1 MIAQSQSHASALAEN
16 ICSDYKILNDCM
28 IRHEALIRKRWI
40 KKSVAQRSEIL
51 RATWPTIAIEHQPD
65 FAWRHQ
71 NKLFEEGAGPKPK
84 EHFDVMLWPFI
95 NLEDLTKP
103 KSLLIYL
110 NSRARNLP
118 WTFVIGE
125 VDFSQYGVLCSDCK
139 PREMFATVRFMPNTD
154 PTVYGQVK
162 RVHGC
167 CGQVDG
173 DMIHCD
179 LIQGLQMLKI
189 QQRIMSFLVLCCR
202 CILHDMTEDEIL
214 SGPVLEE
221 PPVSEIFLQVDGSH
235 ASLSDTIAIAPYIKR
250 GNFELARLRG
260 YVSAIYSEA
269 KDHVLSLREDPSYL
283 ADTIIDVSEHACE
296 LITDARDRIDPCVD
310 APEFVGRVARHIIS
324 QSYQRLIMWFEVSA
338 RLDQLCLH
346 AQNGTATNDQ
356 LQNVLN
362 FEALLERARSCLLR
376 EVTGTS
382 TSSPTMR
389 SYYKRIVSRSEN
401 GPYTQIAASEKS
413 SPPTEV
419 EDWMLSVF
427 HRLLNFCQ
435 NDSRKNITGFA
446 KMHGDEERSID
457 IDLHAT
463 MDRLDTLSRKH
474 RSARAMLTA
483 PLSSLISQLSIV
495 EECLHQIQL
504 WKRSSEIWL
513 LLCTSGLKATESNKE
528 GFSTDWAH
536 YINAYNVPF
545 YLVNPARGKLRY
557 PVDKPRSA
565 QNVKTMRDSE
575 SNLDKFW
582 SCIDS
587 FYERRTG
594 VAQDEVVR
602 RCLLEGGEMR
612 RTVPWDGPSVLK
624 ECAKSIE
631 YNVISIYDHDIA
643 LQITGTFDKPVTR
656 GSAKQKTRCLTPLDI
671 EPATQFHDIGHPSPK
686 KKPER
691 IYCVDK
697 RAHKVF
703 KTLFHVPLSDLG
715 EAPKAIKW
723 DDFKRAM
730 IRAGFSAEK
739 LQGSAWQF
747 TPCGS
752 TDVVRGIQFHEP
764 HPDSSIPYIMARRF
778 GRRLQRVYGWHGGVF
793 KLA

>member
-16 ICSDYKILNDCM
+16 ICADYKLLNDTV
-28 IRHEALIRKRWI
+28 IRHEPLIRKRWS

-51 RATWPTIAIEHQPD
+51 RSACPTIAMEHQPD

-71 NKLFEEGAGPKPK
+71 NMLFEEGAGPKPK
-84 EHFDVMLWPFI
+84 EHTDVMLWPFI

-118 WTFVIGE
+118 WTFVTGE
-125 VDFSQYGVLCSDCK
+125 VDFSQYGVLCSNCK
-139 PREMFATVRFMPNTD
+139 PREMFATVRFMPDID
-154 PTVYGQVK
+154 PTVYGQVRK
-162 RVHGC
+162 VHSC

-173 DMIHCD
+173 EMIHCD
-179 LIQGLQMLKI
+179 LIQGLQMLKM

-202 CILHDMTEDEIL
+202 CILHDMTEEQML

-221 PPVSEIFLQVDGSH
+221 PPFSEILLQVDGSH
-235 ASLSDTIAIAPYIKR
+235 ANFSDTIAIAPYIKR
-250 GNFELARLRG
+250 GNLELARLRG
-260 YVSAIYSEA
+260 YVNAIYSEA
-269 KDHVLSLREDPSYL
+269 KNHVLSLREDPSYL
-283 ADTIIDVSEHACE
+283 ADTITDVAEHSCE
-296 LITDARDRIDPCVD
+296 LIPDARGRIDQSVD
-310 APEFVGRVARHIIS
+310 TPKFLVGVARHIVS
-324 QSYQRLIMWFEVSA
+324 QSNQSLIMWFEVSA

-346 AQNGTATNDQ
+346 AHNGAATHDQ

-362 FEALLERARSCLLR
+362 LEALLERARSYLLR
-376 EVTGTS
+376 EVTSAGMA
-382 TSSPTMR
+382 SPTMR
-389 SYYKRIVSRSEN
+389 QYYERIVS
-401 GPYTQIAASEKS
+401 GPDDCPYTQIAVGEGYSLR
-413 SPPTEV
+413 TEG
-419 EDWMLSVF
+419 EAWMLSVF
-427 HRLLNFCQ
+427 HRLLAFSQ
-435 NDSRKNITGFA
+435 NDSRKNINGFA
-446 KMHGDEERSID
+446 EMPGGEEIKVD

-474 RSARAMLTA
+474 RTQ
-483 PLSSLISQLSIV
+483 LSSLISQLSII
-495 EECLHQIQL
+495 EECLHEIKL
-504 WKRSSEIWL
+504 WKRSSEIWML
-513 LLCTSGLKATESNKE
+513 LGTSRMKATESNK
-528 GFSTDWAH
+528 GSFSTNWAH
-536 YINAYNVPF
+536 HIHAYDVLV
-545 YLVNPARGKLRY
+545 YLVKPSRGNLRY
-557 PVDKPRSA
+557 PIDKPRTA
-565 QNVKTMRDSE
+565 QNVKTMRDLE

-582 SCIDS
+582 NGIDS
-587 FYERRTG
+587 FYKLKTG
-594 VAQDEVVR
+594 VAQDEVLR

-612 RTVPWDGPSVLK
+612 RTAPWTGPDVPT
-624 ECAKSIE
+624 ECFKSIE
-631 YNVISIYDHDIA
+631 YKAISNYDHDVA

-656 GSAKQKTRCLTPLDI
+656 GSAKRKKRHHAPLDI
-671 EPATQFHDIGHPSPK
+671 EPAIQVHDIGHPSPE
-686 KKPER
+686 KKPQR

-715 EAPKAIKW
+715 ETPKAIKW

-747 TPCGS
+747 TPSVS
-752 TDVVRGIQFHEP
+752 TDVARGIQFHEP